1 MIQNVSRLVLRH
13 GAPCDHQFLSLRRV
27 LSIRCHHETALVGNL
42 AGAGRKSALNSATS
56 PLSVTQTQHAVIGR
70 ERIPTHYPNR
80 LLNPAQSVQRI
91 KGCVRHELNAVFSL
105 CTLPISSS
113 TMGYLCVSPC
123 THLTSTHSASSSARD
138 QGLHPA
144 RVHHSLAYT
153 PLATYRYAIRPISD
167 RGKVFEGQ

>member
-1 MIQNVSRLVLRH
+1 MIQNVSRLALRH
-13 GAPCDHQFLSLRRV
+13 GAPCDHQFLSLRRM
-27 LSIRCHHETALVGNL
+27 LSMRCQRV
-42 AGAGRKSALNSATS
+42 RKSALNSATS
-56 PLSVTQTQHAVIGR
+56 PLSVTQTQHAIIGR

-167 RGKVFEGQ
+167 RGRVFEGQ